1 MEGEERKR
9 QTLFRLMA
17 LKEECAKMT
26 VRVPRISKQPRKRGQ
41 AARSAREAR
50 DAELSVRMHR
60 AKLRLQGEKTVEL
73 WAVATVELKK
83 PKDSERV
90 WWNLLTA
97 RVLEPP
103 EDAVKCVGDYARR
116 WGIEEFHRVLKDGC
130 RVENLALRELDHV
143 QRAIGIEEIV

>member
-1 MEGEERKR
+1 MREDDRARSQDLE
-9 QTLFRLMA
+9 A
-17 LKEECAKMT
+17 
-26 VRVPRISKQPRKRGQ
+26 SRKRGQ
-41 AARSAREAR
+41 ATRSAREAR

-83 PKDSERV
+83 PKNSERV

-130 RVENLALRELDHV
+130 KV
-143 QRAIGIEEIV
+143 GISPSGNWTTSSGRSASRR